1 MGKFY
6 GNWGGRLWSGGG
18 DIQLGEEPNWD
29 VPGTDPL
36 DEAFKNHDRG
46 YWEAEQGDPANY
58 WKKITT
64 VDEKLMSDLEALL
77 KTPMPGVVDPIA
89 AEHAWIAFYFKRKFV
104 DIPNRDG
111 SSVPAPDGDPFTGLP
126 WPGTV
131 DPTVNRDFTAAR
143 NLVIRRDPLVLDL
156 DGDGLELLPASG
168 AILFDHNADGIKT
181 GTGWV
186 HPNDGFLVRDLNGNG
201 VIDTGRE
208 LFGEDTLKSNGALAA
223 EGFDALRELD
233 SNSDGQITNLDTAF
247 NELKVWRDLNQDGIS
262 QANELSTLGQL
273 NITSINTN
281 GTDAGPQARQLINNN
296 RVALSSTFTQNT
308 TDGQVSRT
316 VGAIDLEFNTFFA
329 QFPLGE
335 PVAITAQAQGLP
347 QMNGAG
353 VVRDIRAAANN
364 DSWRAIA

>member
-1 MGKFY
+1 MTTF
-6 GNWGGRLWSGGG
+6 G
-18 DIQLGEEPNWD
+18 DILKSPIWRAKNAITYTGEAQAPTLWD
-29 VPGTDPL
+29 FDQNGFASPTGNRPISPIEKTWMDAFNG
-36 DEAFKNHDRG
+36 DRARMNEASRKAID
-46 YWEAEQGDPANY
+46 
-58 WKKITT
+58 
-64 VDEKLMSDLEALL
+64 
-77 KTPMPGVVDPIA
+77 
-89 AEHAWIAFYFKRKFV
+89 KFV
-104 DIPNRDG
+104 RDLM
-111 SSVPAPDGDPFTGLP
+111 DPSRIGIDQTC
-126 WPGTV
+126 
-131 DPTVNRDFTAAR
+131 NRDFTAAR

-168 AILFDHNADGIKT
+168 AILFDHNADSIKT

-316 VGAIDLEFNTFFA
+316 VGAIDLEFNSFFA